1 MKRFLAL
8 LLILVFALSLCLVSC
23 TDDKGNDNN
32 DQNNNNGN
40 TDEGDDTVRV
50 MSHADFIAAPVDAAV
65 VVEGYVQGAQGW
77 WEKDGKGVIS
87 VFLQDNIGGY
97 FAYEMACSE
106 ADAAKLVPGTKIRVT
121 GVKGEWSGEIEI
133 MEGTFEFLN
142 ENDTYVAAPFNVTSI
157 LGTDALATHMN
168 EFVSMKALTVVPKSA
183 ENVIYYRYDNS
194 GASGDDIYFDVTDG
208 NDTYTLVVE
217 TYLTAADTE
226 VYRAVESLKAGDLID
241 VEGFLYWYEGA
252 QPWVT
257 SCKTSKVEGAM
268 TYAEYMAAE
277 IDDAVV
283 IDAYVQA
290 TQGWWEKDGKGR
302 ITAYLADK
310 DGAYL
315 AYEMACSQADAA
327 KLVPGTRIKVTG
339 VKGMWSGEI
348 EIIESTFEFLGNN
361 TYISDT
367 KDITS
372 LLGTEELENYMN
384 ARVCAKSL
392 TVVAKDENNVIYY
405 NWDNSGE
412 SGSDIY
418 FDVTDGEKT
427 YTFVVETYFTSADSD
442 VYAAVEALQ
451 VGDVVDIEAF
461 LYWYEGAQPHV
472 TSVTV
477 VTEE

>member
-23 TDDKGNDNN
+23 SDDKGNDNN

-106 ADAAKLVPGTKIRVT
+106 ADAAKLVPGT
-121 GVKGEWSGEIEI
+121 
-133 MEGTFEFLN
+133 
-142 ENDTYVAAPFNVTSI
+142 
-157 LGTDALATHMN
+157 
-168 EFVSMKALTVVPKSA
+168 
-183 ENVIYYRYDNS
+183 
-194 GASGDDIYFDVTDG
+194 
-208 NDTYTLVVE
+208 
-217 TYLTAADTE
+217 
-226 VYRAVESLKAGDLID
+226 
-241 VEGFLYWYEGA
+241 
-252 QPWVT
+252 
-257 SCKTSKVEGAM
+257 
-268 TYAEYMAAE
+268 
-277 IDDAVV
+277 
-283 IDAYVQA
+283 
-290 TQGWWEKDGKGR
+290 
-302 ITAYLADK
+302 
-310 DGAYL
+310 
-315 AYEMACSQADAA
+315 
-327 KLVPGTRIKVTG
+327 RIKVTG
-339 VKGMWSGEI
+339 VKGVWSGEI

-372 LLGTEELENYMN
+372 LLGTAELEDYMN

-392 TVVAKDENNVIYY
+392 TVVAKDEDNVIYY

-418 FDVTDGEKT
+418 FDVTDGEQI